1 MLASDVVRILVEVEE
16 RFPVSTWTADG
27 VRIWP
32 LVRIDLATRLSK
44 GAQSLPNNRR
54 RLKLWVASVRRV
66 LQLHA
71 AYLRDRAANQSSS
84 STYPVVFLASMNN
97 RRARI
102 RRRWYNIFA
111 DPLVDAYRKLGV
123 PSLLLERTRGPYRL
137 PRANPSRFLELER
150 RAYRRTRSRADAAN
164 PVLALPEF
172 NSVARYLESAYGTTI
187 MTEAELRLRT
197 ARLFEDAGFF
207 ESILRRVGARAGMA
221 VCYYNNDGLAFNLAC
236 SRAGVT
242 SVDIQHGVQGMHHF
256 AYGRWANVPPSGYE
270 LIPDRFWCW
279 SDREVAAIAAWT
291 SGTTHHRAILGG
303 NPFLDV
309 WRTSDDGEVGRAG
322 ATQSDRS
329 TTNILYTCNRESLLP
344 PIIFDTIASSPPTWT
359 WWVRAHPGMSRQDR
373 RSVGKQLRRLRPRR
387 IEFERATETP
397 LFSLLKYIDV
407 HVTRASTVVIDAAE
421 LGVPSVITHANGMS
435 PYKSEIDRGLATF
448 ANEPKKI
455 LNAIQSFCDHR
466 VDAEL
471 TTAGASLTTEQRDSI
486 LQALIA

>member
-1 MLASDVVRILVEVEE
+1 
-16 RFPVSTWTADG
+16 
-27 VRIWP
+27 
-32 LVRIDLATRLSK
+32 
-44 GAQSLPNNRR
+44 
-54 RLKLWVASVRRV
+54 
-66 LQLHA
+66 
-71 AYLRDRAANQSSS
+71 
-84 STYPVVFLASMNN
+84 
-97 RRARI
+97 
-102 RRRWYNIFA
+102 
-111 DPLVDAYRKLGV
+111 
-123 PSLLLERTRGPYRL
+123 
-137 PRANPSRFLELER
+137 
-150 RAYRRTRSRADAAN
+150 
-164 PVLALPEF
+164 
-172 NSVARYLESAYGTTI
+172 
-187 MTEAELRLRT
+187 
-197 ARLFEDAGFF
+197 
-207 ESILRRVGARAGMA
+207 
-221 VCYYNNDGLAFNLAC
+221 
-236 SRAGVT
+236 
-242 SVDIQHGVQGMHHF
+242 MHHF